1 VQFEKK
7 MAEEQVKV
15 EAENKEDIDEI
26 TSDQSEAANEK
37 NDNTEDAE
45 DKVPVYVPGPTAFDI
60 TPDKDGGVT
69 KEILRPGT
77 GEDGPL
83 ASDTVYVH
91 YVGSLVDGTKFD
103 SSRDRDELFEFS
115 LGKGSWFWLFRGID

>member
-1 VQFEKK
+1 

-15 EAENKEDIDEI
+15 EAENKEEIDEI
-26 TSDQSEAANEK
+26 TSGLSNAVSEE
-37 NDNTEDAE
+37 NDKPEDAA
-45 DKVPVYVPGPTAFDI
+45 DKVPVYVPGPTAVDI

-83 ASDTVYVH
+83 PSDTVSVH
-91 YVGSLVDGTKFD
+91 YVGSLTDGTKFD
-103 SSRDRDELFEFS
+103 SSRDRDEFFEFS
-115 LGKGSWFWLFRGID
+115 LGKGT